1 MEMNITK
8 QSISSYETIFEQTVE
23 QAVDTDFTM
32 PDYFPSIVRVLNC
45 KILPRIASKS
55 VMNDTLSIDG
65 SVLIT
70 VIYTDDEKKIRSYDQ
85 LVDFQKSIPVGELGD
100 NPQIHISIAQDYAN
114 CRAIT
119 EKKIDVHGVLSIKIK
134 IMSKKDRE
142 ILTDIDCDG
151 IQIKRGSYP
160 ATNPLG
166 FTEKI
171 VIIEEDLE
179 LSRNSGPIKTV
190 LRNEAQAKVDQCKL
204 IGNKA
209 VVKGELIINALYC
222 TDEGKVEKYENRIPF
237 NQIVDINLEGENCE
251 CDAEIKIMSSML
263 KPRTNL
269 SGEAKSFAFES
280 KLAVLVMTSCE
291 NDVSIIYDAFCT
303 KQKIKTEHC
312 RVQFNKLSS
321 KTNERFMCK
330 KTLDF
335 SENTFGTIVDMWCEN
350 KVNQIKITDGKLYL
364 NGTSVINILVY
375 DKDDQ
380 PQYFERNVD
389 FEYSND
395 IADSSIS
402 SIVES
407 EITTTSCAFT
417 VIDETKLEVMVE
429 LCIATQIYTVQEVDV
444 VTDADICTAKDDSL
458 VKKSPIVM
466 YYANSG
472 ESIWD
477 IAKTY
482 NSDCLDIININKID
496 EDVLN
501 RSRVLLIP

>member
-8 QSISSYETIFEQTVE
+8 QSISSYETIFEQTIE
-23 QAVDTDFTM
+23 QAIDTDFTM
-32 PDYFPSIVRVLNC
+32 PDYFPSMVRILNC
-45 KILPRIASKS
+45 KMVPEIASKN
-55 VMNDTLSIDG
+55 VINDTLSIDG

-85 LVDFQKSIPVGELGD
+85 LIDFQKSIPVGELGD

-134 IMSKKDRE
+134 IMSKRDRE

-166 FTEKI
+166 CTEKI

-179 LSRNSGPIKTV
+179 LSRNSGPIKSV

-251 CDAEIKIMSSML
+251 CDAEIIIMSSML

-280 KLAVLVMTSCE
+280 KLAVLVMSSCE
-291 NDVSIIYDAFCT
+291 NDISIIYDTFCT
-303 KQKIKTEHC
+303 KRKIKAEHC
-312 RVQFNKLSS
+312 RVRFNKLSS

-335 SENTFGTIVDMWCEN
+335 SENTFGSIVDMWCEN
-350 KVNQIKITDGKLYL
+350 KVNQTRISDRKLYL
-364 NGTSVINILVY
+364 NGTTIINILVY
-375 DKDDQ
+375 DKDNQ
-380 PQYFERNVD
+380 PQYFEKNVD

-395 IADSSIS
+395 INDTLSSAM
-402 SIVES
+402 VES
-407 EITTTSCAFT
+407 EVTTSSCAFT

-429 LCIATQIYTVQEVDV
+429 LCIACRIYVNQEVEV
-444 VTDADICTAKDDSL
+444 VADIDVSDAEEVC

-472 ESIWD
+472 ERVWD
-477 IAKTY
+477 IAKYY

-496 EDVLN
+496 GDVLN